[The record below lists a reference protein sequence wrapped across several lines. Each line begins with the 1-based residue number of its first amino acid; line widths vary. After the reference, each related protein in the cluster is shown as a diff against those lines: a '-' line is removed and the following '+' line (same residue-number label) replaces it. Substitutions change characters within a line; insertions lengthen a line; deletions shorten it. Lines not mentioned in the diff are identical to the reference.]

1 MSIVKVESWLCCLLP
16 YTGPISYVR
25 LRVFCCVCF
34 GEAKEKVEGWLVC
47 RFVRRPACESGMK
60 SNYFHRGSAGWFR
73 PTRKGLRMV
82 LFSLLPFGGSNLPA
96 SYAVGAVTKVE
107 AWSSRDDGL

>member
-34 GEAKEKVEGWLVC
+34 GEAKEKVEGSLVC
-47 RFVRRPACESGMK
+47 SFVRRPVCESGMIIELFP
-60 SNYFHRGSAGWFR
+60 SGIRGLVSAY
-73 PTRKGLRMV
+73 PKG
-82 LFSLLPFGGSNLPA
+82 A
-96 SYAVGAVTKVE
+96 
-107 AWSSRDDGL
+107 